1 MRIILAA
8 ITTLLMSPA
17 MGQDTARAQ
26 ASIEKATVYFGYGA
40 ELTHQARVKVTPAT
54 RFLIVDQLSTTVDLN
69 SLQVSCPEEISILS
83 QRFEMFV
90 PPAPILIKSKEWIY
104 WEDSVKTL
112 TLLYDRL
119 EVEAGIAD
127 ETIKTTGKLIE
138 AALSGNGDKNVN
150 STEILKLVQFY
161 NKEIE
166 QSRLAILRLTHARSL
181 NLERQKAARQ
191 KLSELSAQSPLAP
204 KVTGRIIL
212 QVISRKSGEV
222 PMSLS
227 YYTARAGW
235 TPVYDLRVNSKTN
248 KIRLVYKA
256 SITQTSGIDWKQTK
270 LTLSTGTPNFGVA
283 APVLTPWYLQLYVP
297 DMYKSLQG
305 RVAGVQLAR
314 NQIQSMNDRSSMN
327 EVVVIGYGSD
337 AAEIRERVDTIAPYT
352 VEDFTTLQSG
362 QLNTNFDIDLP
373 YDIASDGQLHAVSI
387 REEEIAATLKNYA
400 VPRVD
405 REAYLLAEVPDWQN
419 LDLLPGDA
427 NVIMD
432 DTYIGKS
439 LIDPNTVADTLHLP
453 LGRDKR
459 LTIKR
464 SAVKE
469 LTSLKSQGGY
479 YRQTLS
485 YEIVV
490 KNTKTTEVNALV
502 KDQVP
507 KSTIKEVEVKL
518 DDAGEADYNE
528 EVGVLTW
535 KLKLAPGESR
545 KLRFTYTVKYP
556 KDKRIVNLK

>member
-1 MRIILAA
+1 
-8 ITTLLMSPA
+8 
-17 MGQDTARAQ
+17 
-26 ASIEKATVYFGYGA
+26 
-40 ELTHQARVKVTPAT
+40 
-54 RFLIVDQLSTTVDLN
+54 
-69 SLQVSCPEEISILS
+69 
-83 QRFEMFV
+83 
-90 PPAPILIKSKEWIY
+90 
-104 WEDSVKTL
+104 
-112 TLLYDRL
+112 
-119 EVEAGIAD
+119 
-127 ETIKTTGKLIE
+127 
-138 AALSGNGDKNVN
+138 
-150 STEILKLVQFY
+150 
-161 NKEIE
+161 
-166 QSRLAILRLTHARSL
+166 
-181 NLERQKAARQ
+181 
-191 KLSELSAQSPLAP
+191 
-204 KVTGRIIL
+204 
-212 QVISRKSGEV
+212 
-222 PMSLS
+222 MSLS

>member
-314 NQIQSMNDRSSMN
+314 NQIQSMNDRGSLN

>member
-1 MRIILAA
+1 MRTILLA
-8 ITTLLMSPA
+8 ISSLLMSPA
-17 MGQDTARAQ
+17 MGQDTARTQ
-26 ASIEKATVYFGYGA
+26 ATIDKATVYFGYGA
-40 ELTHQARVKVTPAT
+40 ELSHQARVKVTPST
-54 RFLIVDQLSTTVDLN
+54 RFLIVDQLSTSVDLN

-104 WEDSVKTL
+104 WEDSLKAL
-112 TLLYDRL
+112 TLLHDRL

-166 QSRLAILRLTHARSL
+166 QSRLAILRLTHARSQ

-212 QVISRKSGEV
+212 QVISRKSGEIPV
-222 PMSLS
+222 NLS

-314 NQIQSMNDRSSMN
+314 NQIQSMNDRSSLN
-327 EVVVIGYGSD
+327 EVVVVGYGSD
-337 AAEIRERVDTIAPYT
+337 AAEIRERADTVAPYT

-373 YDIASDGQLHAVSI
+373 YDIAGDGQLHAVSI

-490 KNTKTTEVNALV
+490 KNTKTTEINALV

-518 DDAGEADYNE
+518 DDAGDADYNE

-535 KLKLAPGESR
+535 KLRLAPGESR